1 MFTGTLCAVSLTM
14 RLVALVPLDD
24 LKCVHGGPFCFQ
36 EPHDQSG
43 QSPFEATTVNNSDS
57 ENAIRVIV

>member
-43 QSPFEATTVNNSDS
+43 QSPFEATTVNNS
-57 ENAIRVIV
+57 RQ